1 MHKAIALKYLSD
13 LSDLLE
19 SNYDA
24 DHFEDALLINHAKG
38 QFLLNYHGVMDQ
50 IWFSSPLSGA
60 HHFAYQD
67 NQWLCTRTGRVLED
81 ILRYDLDA

>member
-19 SNYDA
+19 SGYDV
-24 DHFEDALLINHAKG
+24 DHSQDALLINHAKG

-50 IWFSSPLSGA
+50 IWLSSPLSGA

-67 NQWLCTRTGRVLED
+67 NQWLCTRTGSALED
-81 ILRYDLDA
+81 ILRHDLDA

>member
-1 MHKAIALKYLSD
+1 MHKAIALKYLLD